1 MALLAIFALIIFNTS
16 LNPDLAVAALG
27 DDYFEGFEGS
37 VFPAWGATGFWHI
50 EDNDSS
56 SWPLYDIPSD
66 SHYAWY
72 GNSTSGNYDTGVD
85 WNSGDLTSDSIDLT
99 GLIDPIELGF
109 WSWAE
114 TENLE
119 DIDKKEIFISPDG
132 GSSWDQLGKIPDSD
146 YEWQYWGFDIT
157 EYSNSDNVRIRFSF
171 DTGDEI
177 GNTYRGWMLDNITI
191 GSPLPRY
198 ELFIMQDFQAA
209 VGDIRPI
216 DFLAKSYFEYST
228 DVSISIIMET
238 PSGPTETLYEE
249 TFITLDAYETWDH
262 NLQYEFTEPGS
273 YRVIFILIDDTGT
286 KWIVD
291 CWWEIEGEPADE
303 FILRIEQDYYAGI
316 TDNRKMGF
324 FINSYFDISVNA
336 NISIIMET
344 PSENITLFYEPYNMI
359 EADGYWEEWFDYTF
373 TETGVHFV
381 HFIVIDEYGYKWV
394 VICPWEI
401 ESDFFDLWIDQDY
414 HAGVTDWR
422 MMKFHTK
429 SYYNHGVDVNI
440 SIDILTP
447 SGPIIN
453 QYSEDL
459 VHVNAFGYWDYALE
473 YQFTEPGS
481 YTIIFS
487 IVDEYGMGW
496 ARECSWYIES
506 DFFGTW
512 IEQDM
517 DAIVGDTRSMRFHT
531 KNYFDH
537 GMSVD
542 IIAEIYTPWDT
553 TELLIE
559 DSVWIDAYKSWN
571 DSVEY
576 TFTETG
582 EYGVFFRVIDEN
594 DDEWA
599 VDCYW
604 KVHEPG
610 EKERFELKID
620 CDRSVNVGDDETMK
634 FMVASYFN
642 HGMDVKINATIKTPD
657 GVVETLFTEM
667 VWIDAYGT
675 WAESIDYEFKEVG
688 EYKVIM
694 VLVDDIGA
702 EWVED
707 ESIDSEAETTEPTG
721 TSSEESSPPTI
732 GVTPGF
738 ESLLIIGTIA
748 AIATYYRKRHMKS

>member
-1 MALLAIFALIIFNTS
+1 MKINSKLYCMALMAIFALIIFNS
-16 LNPDLAVAALG
+16 QLNPSPAVAALG
-27 DDYFEGFEGS
+27 DDYFEDFEGL
-37 VFPAWGATGFWHI
+37 VFPAWEATGFWHI

-56 SWPLYDIPSD
+56 SWPLSNIPSD

-72 GNSTSGNYDTGVD
+72 GNSTSGNFDTGNN
-85 WNSGDLTSDSIDLT
+85 WNSGDLTSDSINLT
-99 GLIDPIELGF
+99 KLEIPAIELGF

-119 DIDKKEIFISPDG
+119 GVDEKIISISLDD
-132 GSSWDQLGKIPDSD
+132 GSSWEQLGLIPDSD
-146 YEWQYWGFDIT
+146 YEWQYWSFDIT
-157 EYSNSDNVRIRFSF
+157 EYSDSENFKVRFSF
-171 DTGDEI
+171 DSIDEVA
-177 GNTYRGWMLDNITI
+177 NDFRGWMLDNITI
-191 GSPLPRY
+191 GLPEPRY
-198 ELFIMQDFQAA
+198 ELFIMQDFHAV

-216 DFLAKSYFEYST
+216 DFLAKSYFDT
-228 DVSISIIMET
+228 QKIANISIIMET
-238 PSGPTETLYEE
+238 PSGTEILYGPMFNTIPE
-249 TFITLDAYETWDH
+249 YGTWDH
-262 NLQYEFTEPGS
+262 NVQYEFKEPGT
-273 YRVIFILIDDTGT
+273 YTVIFILIDDTGT
-286 KWIVD
+286 IWMID

-303 FILRIEQDYYAGI
+303 FILRIEQDYDAGI

-359 EADGYWEEWFDYTF
+359 EAYGYWEEWFDFTF

-394 VICPWEI
+394 IICPWEI

-459 VHVNAFGYWDYALE
+459 IHVDAFGYWDYALE
-473 YQFTEPGS
+473 YQFTEPGD
-481 YTIIFS
+481 YTVIFS
-487 IVDEYGMGW
+487 IIDEYGMGW
-496 ARECSWYIES
+496 ARECPWYIES
-506 DFFGTW
+506 DFIGTW

-517 DAIVGDTRSMRFHT
+517 DAIVGDTRSMRFHV

-542 IIAEIYTPWDT
+542 IIAEIDTPWDT

-571 DSVEY
+571 VSIEY
-576 TFTETG
+576 TFTEIG
-582 EYGVFFRVIDEN
+582 EYKVFFRVIDEN
-594 DDEWA
+594 YDEWP
-599 VDCYW
+599 DECYW
-604 KVHEPG
+604 KVHEPEEPG
-610 EKERFELKID
+610 EKERFELKIS
-620 CDRSVNVGDDETMK
+620 CDRSVNIGDKETMK
-634 FMVASYFN
+634 F
-642 HGMDVKINATIKTPD
+642 
-657 GVVETLFTEM
+657 
-667 VWIDAYGT
+667 
-675 WAESIDYEFKEVG
+675 
-688 EYKVIM
+688 
-694 VLVDDIGA
+694 
-702 EWVED
+702 
-707 ESIDSEAETTEPTG
+707 
-721 TSSEESSPPTI
+721 
-732 GVTPGF
+732 
-738 ESLLIIGTIA
+738 
-748 AIATYYRKRHMKS
+748 